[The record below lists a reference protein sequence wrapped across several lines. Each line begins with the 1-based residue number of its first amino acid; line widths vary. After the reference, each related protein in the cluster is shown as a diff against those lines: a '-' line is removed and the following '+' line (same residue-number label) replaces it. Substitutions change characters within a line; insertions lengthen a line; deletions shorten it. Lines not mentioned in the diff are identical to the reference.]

1 MVATLFLRRLL
12 SYRTK
17 PRRCSLAAIAFFS
30 PAPVIA
36 QASAIAVSDCPPS
49 APPLLHCLLLMPS
62 SSSTTVAAASSQ
74 LHPPRPLLH
83 LYTTTDPLPQLPPSH
98 TLLCAATQSCLRQP
112 PSSSTAPSLPNRTSC
127 SPLPNGNRAPSC
139 HYRQPDPFAAQPR
152 PSLSPRSLATILF
165 LPRLLLLPAPS
176 RVSTTSVFLPGHYR
190 CHQPLPSPPLANQP
204 PSSSPRYCL
213 PLMLPLFPLSL
224 APLAL

>member
-49 APPLLHCLLLMPS
+49 APPLLHCLPLMPS

-112 PSSSTAPSLPNRTSC
+112 PSSSTAPSLPNRTVA
-127 SPLPNGNRAPSC
+127 SPCRC
-139 HYRQPDPFAAQPR
+139 CYRSQSQHSTS
-152 PSLSPRSLATILF
+152 PSLSPTSPSHALLCQMATAPHPATTASQTRSLPSHA
-165 LPRLLLLPAPS
+165 LL
-176 RVSTTSVFLPGHYR
+176 
-190 CHQPLPSPPLANQP
+190 CHQD
-204 PSSSPRYCL
+204 R
-213 PLMLPLFPLSL
+213 
-224 APLAL
+224 